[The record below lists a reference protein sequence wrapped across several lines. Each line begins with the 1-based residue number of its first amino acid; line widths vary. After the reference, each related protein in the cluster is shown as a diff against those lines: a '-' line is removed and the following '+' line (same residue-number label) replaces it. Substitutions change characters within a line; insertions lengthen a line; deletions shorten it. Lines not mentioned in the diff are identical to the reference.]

1 MGWAPH
7 VTVAAVIERAGQFL
21 LVDEDVGGRRVLNQP
36 AGHLDDGESLV
47 EAVIRET
54 LEETAW
60 HFEPTALVGIYRWRH
75 ARDKVTFLRV
85 TFCGEATR
93 HDPCLKLDDGIIGCV
108 WLTRDQFTM
117 IPERLRSPMVLR
129 SIDDYLMG
137 ARHPLL
143 ILSDIL

>member
-1 MGWAPH
+1 MIWAPH
-7 VTVAAVIERAGQFL
+7 VTVAAVIERAGEFL
-21 LVDEDVGGRRVLNQP
+21 LVDERVSGRRVLNQP

-60 HFEPTALVGIYRWRH
+60 HFAPTALVGIYRWRH
-75 ARDKVTFLRV
+75 ARDNTTSLRV
-85 TFCGEATR
+85 TFCGEVSS
-93 HDPCLKLDDGIIGCV
+93 HDPGLKLDDGIIGCV
-108 WLTRDQFTM
+108 WLTREQLTAT
-117 IPERLRSPMVLR
+117 PKRLRSPMVLR

-137 ARHPLL
+137 ARHSLS